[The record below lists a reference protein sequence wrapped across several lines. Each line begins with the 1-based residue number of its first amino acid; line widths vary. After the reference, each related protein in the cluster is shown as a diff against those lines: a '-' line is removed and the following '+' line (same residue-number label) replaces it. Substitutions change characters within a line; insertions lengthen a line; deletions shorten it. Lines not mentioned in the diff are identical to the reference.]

1 MEAPR
6 YRTFS
11 NLILI
16 ASAIVIARSSA
27 IPAMQPRDMD
37 TPMEDSL
44 LVSYDT
50 EAFYGI
56 TLLMPYIIEIR
67 ILLDLYSH
75 LQQLGKSYFS
85 SMA

>member
-1 MEAPR
+1 
-6 YRTFS
+6 
-11 NLILI
+11 
-16 ASAIVIARSSA
+16 
-27 IPAMQPRDMD
+27 MD